1 MPCPQQTHQ
10 RYVNILLLYD
20 ISSFSDKVGCCFL
33 SFSLHW
39 FPKFKLLIL
48 LWLVSG
54 CLLQCTQFRILVH
67 QHSEILFHF
76 VLEYLHWGSIIQVM
90 CLQNQSY
97 ANSLHIV
104 HRSPEAWIF
113 NKFSVH
119 SSGRYIFIFSLKYMC
134 LRQNWQQII
143 SFWVI
148 SVRISSTSMFKSW
161 EWFGHDF

>member
-1 MPCPQQTHQ
+1 MRMLHLWYDVCNDTANLMSIQTSFPLKFGNWQHLWPCQGPP
-10 RYVNILLLYD
+10 R
-20 ISSFSDKVGCCFL
+20 S
-33 SFSLHW
+33 
-39 FPKFKLLIL
+39 
-48 LWLVSG
+48 
-54 CLLQCTQFRILVH
+54 
-67 QHSEILFHF
+67 ILFHF
-76 VLEYLHWGSIIQVM
+76 VLEYLHWGSIIQVV